1 MTSRFLAAVAAGLLG
16 ACGAAG
22 AREAAVTLLHTTDL
36 HGRIVNVVPSGDD
49 SADAGLLRI
58 ATRIRTIR
66 AECPEALYVDC
77 GDTIQ
82 GTPESLLTRGRI
94 MIDAL
99 AALRCD
105 AWAPGNHEFDWGPGV
120 LRALVQAAPFPVLAA
135 NLAARAGAA
144 EPPLPAVRPWVL
156 REAGGVRV
164 AIVGVTH
171 PAIPG
176 WLLPEFLGEVE
187 IREAAASI
195 QAVLPDVRAA
205 RPDILVLLVHLSA
218 RGDPDLGVPG
228 AEALAARFPEFD
240 VILGGHS
247 HEAVAARSIGGALY
261 AQAGCHGA
269 FLGRVDLLYDTLQK
283 RVLRKAGTLLP
294 IDGSIPADPELAALL
309 GPSLA
314 RAHRDLDR
322 VRAEIQG
329 PLETPGA
336 APGDEASA
344 RLLRAAIA
352 SASGAEVVVHGRLSG
367 RLPADGKLTERDL
380 WRIVPYEN
388 RIGLCRLTAGE
399 LREILEEALAQSG
412 DRPVLGISGLVCDL
426 DPAAAPGRRV
436 LRILLP
442 DGRAPHARQRF
453 LTAFNSHTLASGGRR
468 HPAVRRLAFLP
479 EAGFALTEI
488 DTRDALR
495 QWLEKHRT
503 LAAGALAAP
512 GYRGVT
518 KAEAR

>member
-1 MTSRFLAAVAAGLLG
+1 MTHRILATVTAGLLA

-22 AREAAVTLLHTTDL
+22 SREVPVTILHTTDL
-36 HGRIVNVVPSGDD
+36 HGRVVNVIPSGND
-49 SADAGLLRI
+49 SPDAGLLRI
-58 ATRIRTIR
+58 ASRIRTIR

-82 GTPESLLTRGRI
+82 GTPESLRTRGRI

-105 AWAPGNHEFDWGPGV
+105 AWVPGNHEFDWGPDV
-120 LRALVQAAPFPVLAA
+120 FRALAQAAPFPVLAA
-135 NLAARAGAA
+135 NLAARAGA
-144 EPPLPAVRPWVL
+144 PPLPAVRPWVL

-164 AIVGVTH
+164 ALVGATH
-171 PAIPG
+171 PSIPG
-176 WLLPEFLGEVE
+176 WLLPEFLGDVE
-187 IREAAASI
+187 IREVAASI

-205 RPDILVLLVHLSA
+205 RPDILVLLIHLSA

-261 AQAGCHGA
+261 AQAGRHGA
-269 FLGRVDLLYDTLQK
+269 FLGRVDLLYDTLQRK
-283 RVLRKAGTLLP
+283 VLRKAGVLLP
-294 IDGSIPADPELAALL
+294 IDDSIPADPDVARVL
-309 GPSLA
+309 GPVLA
-314 RAHRDLDR
+314 KAHRDLDR
-322 VRAEIQG
+322 VRAEIRG
-329 PLETPGA
+329 PLDVPDA

-352 SASGAEVVVHGRLSG
+352 AASGAEVVIHGQLSD
-367 RLPADGKLTERDL
+367 RLPEDGSLTERDL

-399 LREILEEALAQSG
+399 LKEILEEALAQSG
-412 DRPVLGISGLVCDL
+412 DRPVMGVSGLVCDI
-426 DPAAAPGRRV
+426 DPAAPAGRRV
-436 LRILLP
+436 IRIALP
-442 DGRAPHARQRF
+442 DGRPPHARQRF

-468 HPAVRRLAFLP
+468 HPTVRRMAFLP
-479 EAGFALTEI
+479 EAGFALTQI

-495 QWLEKHRT
+495 QWLGKRKT
-503 LAAGALAAP
+503 LSPAALAKP
-512 GYRGVT
+512 GYRVVT
-518 KAEAR
+518 KGPGR